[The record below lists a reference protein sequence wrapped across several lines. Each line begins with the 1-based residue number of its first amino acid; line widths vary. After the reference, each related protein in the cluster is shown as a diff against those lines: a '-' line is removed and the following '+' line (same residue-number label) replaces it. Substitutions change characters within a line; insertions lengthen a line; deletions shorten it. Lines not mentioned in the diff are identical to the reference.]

1 MKEDQIG
8 VDMFVDGVME
18 EGWAAA
24 SPVIRP
30 LEMDLFSTLVV
41 KSKKKKKLEINIP
54 FHRLFFN

>member
-1 MKEDQIG
+1 M
-8 VDMFVDGVME
+8 DGVME

-41 KSKKKKKLEINIP
+41 KSDK
-54 FHRLFFN
+54 

>member
-30 LEMDLFSTLVV
+30 LEMDLFSTLAV
-41 KSKKKKKLEINIP
+41 KSKKKKKQEINIP

>member
-1 MKEDQIG
+1 MKEYQIG
-8 VDMFVDGVME
+8 VDMFVDRVME

-30 LEMDLFSTLVV
+30 LQMDLFSTFVV
-41 KSKKKKKLEINIP
+41 KSEKKRKLEINIP

>member
-1 MKEDQIG
+1 MKEDQKG

-24 SPVIRP
+24 SPVTRP

-41 KSKKKKKLEINIP
+41 KSKKKKKVEINIP